1 MFFMD
6 RSVAEKSWCAKNFR
20 LFEKELDGQ
29 TRQPL
34 HALRKKAFQ
43 RFSEIGFPSLRDEL
57 WRFTDISP
65 IKNGRFD
72 LPQQGEN
79 ALEIPHDTLSQFFLK
94 DLECSRLVFINGQF
108 VRELSSMNDLPQG
121 VIVSTLAD
129 AIARDHGLVEKYFK
143 PRVQTDSN
151 VFALLNSAFV
161 QNGAFVHVPDNT
173 VLERPIHVVYF
184 TSSGNRAL
192 VTHPR
197 NLYVFG
203 DNVQGAVIETYAGSD
218 DFYFTNPVTDIAV
231 GVNSQVD
238 HYKIQRESESAFHV
252 AVQHSTV
259 GRDSQFT
266 TNNYDFGGSLVRND
280 AVSVLNG
287 EGITSTLNGLY
298 LLWKDQHVD
307 NHTLIEHV
315 KPHGISREL
324 YKGILYDE
332 SHAVFN
338 GKIFVH
344 REAQKTDAIQKNK
357 NLVLSESAGVDT
369 QPQLEIF
376 ADDVCCTHG
385 GTVGQLDEDGLFYL
399 RSRGIGK
406 SEAENIMIHAF
417 AGEVTENIRLEPV
430 KEQIEQLVLQ
440 RLAKNG

>member
-1 MFFMD
+1 MELT
-6 RSVAEKSWCAKNFR
+6 VAEKNWGAENF
-20 LFEKELDGQ
+20 LLLEKELDGQ
-29 TRQPL
+29 TRQPV

-43 RFSEIGFPSLRDEL
+43 RFLEIGFPSLRDEL

-65 IKNGRFD
+65 IKNTRFD

-79 ALEIPHDTLSQFFLK
+79 ALEIPRDTLSRFFLK
-94 DLECSRLVFINGQF
+94 DLDRSRLVFINGRF
-108 VRELSSMNDLPQG
+108 IKELSSTNDLPRG
-121 VIVSTLAD
+121 VIVSPLAD
-129 AIARDHGLVEKYFK
+129 ALGRVHNLLEEYFK
-143 PRVQTDSN
+143 PRVQNDSN

-161 QNGAFVHVPDNT
+161 QNGAFVYVPDNA
-173 VLERPIHVVYF
+173 VLETPIQIVYF
-184 TSSGNRAL
+184 TSSGSRAL

-197 NLYVFG
+197 NLIIFG
-203 DNVQGAVIETYAGSD
+203 DNVQGAVIETYAGSE
-218 DFYFTNPVTDIAV
+218 DFYFTNPVTDIVV
-231 GVNSQVD
+231 GDNSLVD

-252 AVQHSTV
+252 AVQRSTV

-280 AVSVLNG
+280 AVAVLNG

-315 KPHGISREL
+315 KPHGMSREL

-357 NLVLSESAGVDT
+357 NLVLSESACVDT

-376 ADDVCCTHG
+376 ADDVRCTHG

-399 RSRGIGK
+399 RSRGISK
-406 SEAENIMIHAF
+406 SEAENVMIHAF
-417 AGEVTENIRLEPV
+417 AGEVTDHIRIEPV

>member
-1 MFFMD
+1 MNK
-6 RSVAEKSWCAKNFR
+6 SVAEKNWCAENFL

-29 TRQPL
+29 TRQPV

-72 LPQQGEN
+72 LPQQREN
-79 ALEIPHDTLSQFFLK
+79 PLDQIPHDTLSRFFLK
-94 DLECSRLVFINGQF
+94 DLDRSRLVFVNGRF
-108 VRELSSMNDLPQG
+108 VKELSPVSDLPPG
-121 VIVSTLAD
+121 VVVSNLAD
-129 AIARDHGLVEKYFK
+129 ALARDRYLVEKYLT
-143 PRVQTDSN
+143 PRVQTDRN
-151 VFALLNSAFV
+151 VFALLNSAFM
-161 QNGAFVHVPDNT
+161 QNGAYVHVPDNT
-173 VLERPIHVVYF
+173 VLETPIHIVYF
-184 TSSGNRAL
+184 TSSGNRTL
-192 VTHPR
+192 VTYPR
-197 NLYVFG
+197 NLLIFG
-203 DNVQGAVIETYAGSD
+203 DNVQGAVIESYGGSE
-218 DFYFTNPVTDIAV
+218 DFYFTNPVTDVVV
-231 GVNSQVD
+231 GANSIVE

-252 AVQHSTV
+252 ASQHSTV

-266 TNNYDFGGSLVRND
+266 THNYDFGGSLVRND

-315 KPHGISREL
+315 KPHGMSREL

-376 ADDVCCTHG
+376 ADDVRCTHG

-399 RSRGIGK
+399 RSRGISK

-417 AGEVTENIRLEPV
+417 AGEVTGHIRIQPV